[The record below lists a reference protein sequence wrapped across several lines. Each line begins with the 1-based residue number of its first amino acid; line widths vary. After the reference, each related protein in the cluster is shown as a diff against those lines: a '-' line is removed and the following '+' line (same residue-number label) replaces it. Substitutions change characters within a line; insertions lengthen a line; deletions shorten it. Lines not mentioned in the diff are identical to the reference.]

1 MLTSNRGGRSL
12 IWADREGSRAQGSS
26 RGCCPQGRDRWMRV
40 LGWGPRCWGWGISKW
55 SLHLRGS
62 FLMGSGAGAGVQA
75 GVAGMSVAI
84 GNHCKHKHPQRSPFL
99 SHRSLDAG
107 PLPGKEKFLQ
117 NPPCWPV
124 SPGHIPPSGSP
135 KPACSSGIVP
145 DLPASNSSKAE
156 LVPGTWLPSLS
167 CCPCSEGGSIPLA
180 MQSCL
185 ERPWSASEGK
195 Q

>member
-1 MLTSNRGGRSL
+1 M
-12 IWADREGSRAQGSS
+12 DEGAGMGST
-26 RGCCPQGRDRWMRV
+26 V
-40 LGWGPRCWGWGISKW
+40 LGLGHFQMVFASQGVLPHGEWCWSWSSGW
-55 SLHLRGS
+55 L
-62 FLMGSGAGAGVQA
+62 
-75 GVAGMSVAI
+75 AGMSVAI
-84 GNHCKHKHPQRSPFL
+84 GNHCKHKHPQRSPFP

-145 DLPASNSSKAE
+145 DLPASNSTKAE